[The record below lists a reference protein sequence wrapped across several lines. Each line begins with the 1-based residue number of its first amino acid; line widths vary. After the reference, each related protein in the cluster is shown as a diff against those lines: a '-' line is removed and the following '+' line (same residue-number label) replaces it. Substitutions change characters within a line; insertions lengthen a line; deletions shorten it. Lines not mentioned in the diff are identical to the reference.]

1 MGCQF
6 DPDEFHF
13 LGINYN
19 HADVTDDEIFADGS
33 QVLTCS
39 DNQIIIGVGFTQRLL
54 NRIIQFATRHITL
67 KVKNEFFCRRTAS
80 NLSNLVSKQNFLLP
94 GMRNIT
100 TASLQEALPFN

>member
-6 DPDEFHF
+6 DPDGAHF

-33 QVLTCS
+33 QVLTYLDS
-39 DNQIIIGVGFTQRLL
+39 QILIDVEFTQRLL
-54 NRIIQFATRHITL
+54 NRIIQFATEHMTL
-67 KVKNEFFCRRTAS
+67 KVKNEFFCRRTIS

-94 GMRNIT
+94 VKRNIT
-100 TASLQEALPFN
+100 TASI